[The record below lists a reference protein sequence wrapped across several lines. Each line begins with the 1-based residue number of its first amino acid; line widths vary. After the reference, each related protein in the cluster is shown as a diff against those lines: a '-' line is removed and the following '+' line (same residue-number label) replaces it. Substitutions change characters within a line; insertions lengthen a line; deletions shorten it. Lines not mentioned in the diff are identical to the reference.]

1 MTEFEAAQLVYM
13 QSERAVNLISLVH
26 AQGELIQNDATQ
38 FTTLLFGYLLVAYFI
53 GLNLSRIQ
61 VTILNVL
68 YAASIGA
75 TIFQMV
81 VGSLAAIGFL
91 NRFYELT
98 DATREVTVVNPNYL
112 AFAICLNFGLV
123 LASFYFMWSV
133 RHPRAK

>member
-13 QSERAVNLISLVH
+13 QSERAVNLLTL
-26 AQGELIQNDATQ
+26 AQTQGELLQNESTQ
-38 FTTLLFGYLLVAYFI
+38 FTTLVFGYLLVAYFI

-68 YAASIGA
+68 YAVSIGA

-81 VGSLAAIGFL
+81 AGGLAAIGFL

-98 DATREVTVVNPNYL
+98 DATRELTVVNPSYL
-112 AFAICLNFGLV
+112 AFGVCLNFALV

-133 RHPRAK
+133 RHPKA